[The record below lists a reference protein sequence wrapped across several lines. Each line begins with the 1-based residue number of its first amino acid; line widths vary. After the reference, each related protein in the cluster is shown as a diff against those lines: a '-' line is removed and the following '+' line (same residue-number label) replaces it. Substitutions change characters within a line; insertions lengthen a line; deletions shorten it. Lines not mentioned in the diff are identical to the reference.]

1 MPVELHGAI
10 GQFAIGAGES
20 PVTLRLRP
28 LRELAQDAIENDE
41 GLAWRSTGLEY
52 GLVDARIA
60 IAKEQ
65 VDRRIA
71 TITTR
76 PAGHLVELDVIERQ
90 VIQDDM
96 LDIGNVDTLAEGARG
111 DDAAQLPF
119 PEGILDSLAVGL

>member
-20 PVTLRLRP
+20 PVALRLRP

-41 GLAWRSTGLEY
+41 GLAWRSAGLEY

-65 VDRRIA
+65 VDRRIT
-71 TITTR
+71 TIATR